1 MKARMKAGKAGEKE
15 EHSTSVMEGGISSEP
30 LWAEAMPMGTR
41 KKLSSNEKKKTVR
54 KGMAIIWTLW
64 EPRAI
69 QRKQHKV

>member
-1 MKARMKAGKAGEKE
+1 MKARMKAGEAGEKE
-15 EHSTSVMEGGISSEP
+15 ERSTNVKEGGMSSEP

-41 KKLSSNEKKKTVR
+41 KKFSSNEKKKVR